1 MTDESPTMNGAE
13 LALRTAVGAGVDVCF
28 ANPGTTEME
37 LVAAVDAVPEMRAVL
52 GLFEGVVT
60 GAADGY
66 GRVTGRPALTLLHLG
81 PGFAN
86 GIANLH
92 NARRAH
98 TPVVNLIGDHAT
110 WHAQADAPL
119 TSDIESLARPV
130 SRSVTTVPSAARAG
144 STVREAIAAAVGP
157 PSGVAS
163 IIFPQDTAWGP
174 AQVHDVSEAAEQTF
188 EVDADE
194 IGAAVAELQGDR
206 RVGLLIGGVI
216 RRPELDAA
224 AAIRAATGCRVW
236 TDTFPAVTESGRGL
250 PRFDALPYFP
260 EQAIDVLADIDTL
273 VVAGTK
279 APVAFFGY
287 RSLGVSRLLPDTAT
301 VRSVAPPGVRA
312 SLGLAA
318 LVDALEIPASVSVD
332 DADAPD
338 MPTGDLG
345 VMTMG
350 AMVAALQPEGAIV
363 GNEAATSGMGW
374 AVAAPGAAPHES
386 FALTGGAIGQ
396 GLPASVGAAVAAPD
410 RKVIALQA
418 DGSGM
423 YTLQSL
429 WTMARE
435 SLDITVVVCANR
447 AYRILQMELHRT
459 GHDDAGP
466 QARALTELT
475 GPEPDWVSL
484 AAGFGVEGMRASTL
498 DELSVGLERG
508 LATDGPYLVEVLL

>member
-1 MTDESPTMNGAE
+1 MTDEIPTMNGAE

-206 RVGLLIGGVI
+206 R
-216 RRPELDAA
+216 
-224 AAIRAATGCRVW
+224 W
-236 TDTFPAVTESGRGL
+236 
-250 PRFDALPYFP
+250 
-260 EQAIDVLADIDTL
+260 
-273 VVAGTK
+273 
-279 APVAFFGY
+279 
-287 RSLGVSRLLPDTAT
+287 
-301 VRSVAPPGVRA
+301 
-312 SLGLAA
+312 
-318 LVDALEIPASVSVD
+318 
-332 DADAPD
+332 
-338 MPTGDLG
+338 
-345 VMTMG
+345 
-350 AMVAALQPEGAIV
+350 
-363 GNEAATSGMGW
+363 
-374 AVAAPGAAPHES
+374 
-386 FALTGGAIGQ
+386 
-396 GLPASVGAAVAAPD
+396 
-410 RKVIALQA
+410 
-418 DGSGM
+418 
-423 YTLQSL
+423 
-429 WTMARE
+429 
-435 SLDITVVVCANR
+435 VC
-447 AYRILQMELHRT
+447 
-459 GHDDAGP
+459 
-466 QARALTELT
+466 
-475 GPEPDWVSL
+475 
-484 AAGFGVEGMRASTL
+484 
-498 DELSVGLERG
+498 
-508 LATDGPYLVEVLL
+508 

>member
-1 MTDESPTMNGAE
+1 MNGAE
-13 LALRTAVGAGVDVCF
+13 LALRTAAEAGVDVCF

-37 LVAAVDAVPEMRAVL
+37 LVAAVDAVPGMRAVL

-110 WHAQADAPL
+110 WHVSADAPL
-119 TSDIESLARPV
+119 TSDIESLAHPV
-130 SRSVTTVPSAARAG
+130 SRSVLTVPSAARAG
-144 STVREAIAAAVGP
+144 STVREAIAAASGP

-163 IIFPQDTAWGP
+163 VIVPQDAAWGP
-174 AQVHDVSEAAEQTF
+174 AQVHDVSEATTQRF
-188 EVDADE
+188 DVDADE
-194 IGAAVAELQGDR
+194 VAAAAAELRSDR
-206 RVGLLIGGVI
+206 RVGVLIGGVL
-216 RRPELDAA
+216 RRAELEAA
-224 AAIRAATGCRVW
+224 AAIQRATGCRVW
-236 TDTFPAVTESGRGL
+236 TDTFPAVTESGRGV

-260 EQAIDVLADIDTL
+260 EQAIDVLADVDTL

-287 RSLGVSRLLPDTAT
+287 RSLGVSQLLPDGAT

-312 SLGLAA
+312 SVGLDA
-318 LVDALEIPASVSVD
+318 LVDALELATDVSVT

-338 MPTGDLG
+338 VPTGDLG

-350 AMVAALQPEGAIV
+350 AMVAALQPDGAIV
-363 GNEAATSGMGW
+363 VNEAATSGLGW
-374 AVAAPGAAPHES
+374 AVAAPGAGPHES

-396 GLPASVGAAVAAPD
+396 GLPAAVGAAVAAPD

-423 YTLQSL
+423 YTMQSL

-435 SLDITVVVCANR
+435 SLDVTVVVCANR

-466 QARALTELT
+466 QARSLTELT

-484 AAGFGVEGMRASTL
+484 AAGFGVEGMRAATL
-498 DELSVGLERG
+498 DELRVGLERG